1 MEDSEKDIVERNV
14 VCPMALLRPPLD
26 VPHVVSLS
34 GTVDL
39 LLGMLFVVVVCHQV
53 LLVVLAG
60 AAAVLHAAVVL
71 AHVRRRLRMTQ
82 SAADGF
88 HHPCPHYRHVWKYLA
103 TFGCCRSSLTVTHL
117 VERAKDEIVSDAPL
131 SVISHW
137 FWS

>member
-60 AAAVLHAAVVL
+60 AAVVLHVAVVL
-71 AHVRRRLRMTQ
+71 VHCRRRLTMIQ
-82 SAADGF
+82 FVADGI
-88 HHPCPHYRHVWKYLA
+88 HHPCRHYQLA
-103 TFGCCRSSLTVTHL
+103 TFGCCRPSLTVTHL
-117 VERAKDEIVSDAPL
+117 VEIAKDEIVSDAPL
-131 SVISHW
+131 SVISH
-137 FWS
+137 